1 MWLATLLSFVV
12 VTVAYA
18 LLTRHSWSTDPSF
31 AFVDSECA
39 YNLCHHCCWN
49 GSHHMSWHL
58 EQRLVP
64 APLFPSLLS
73 CQPICLYLAF
83 VQGTLI
89 DRFQHFHFIFLPNMS
104 YIYLFSICAGHSNW
118 PRPVPEPLFHFSSQ
132 YFLSLSS
139 LFSVCAGHLDRPVST
154 PVVWLEEQQSSPLH
168 FNLARL
174 YSLHHGSCHFDW
186 HSISLVFSTS
196 SFSSSLCYSWYH
208 LPLRFLV
215 SI

>member
-1 MWLATLLSFVV
+1 
-12 VTVAYA
+12 
-18 LLTRHSWSTDPSF
+18 
-31 AFVDSECA
+31 
-39 YNLCHHCCWN
+39 
-49 GSHHMSWHL
+49 MSWHL

-83 VQGTLI
+83 VLGTMI

-104 YIYLFSICAGHSNW
+104 YIYLFSICARHSNW
-118 PRPVPEPLFHFSSQ
+118 PRPVSEPLFHFSSQ

-139 LFSVCAGHLDRPVST
+139 LFSVCAGHLDRPVSEPLFWLLT
-154 PVVWLEEQQSSPLH
+154 SKGTSTLSFFPLFLILIFFSVCAGHPDRPVSAPVVWLEEQQSSPLH
-168 FNLARL
+168 FNLACL